1 MPHKLRLADQIRQ
14 YAVNKYVRPARQAQ
28 KRTVEIRAGD
38 IHAKL
43 GLSNRRPAVC
53 SALGSKKFQRL
64 ADVTLVKHCGPIEG
78 SKTTFCFQLE
88 SPAAAAVASD
98 ALQVKP
104 KTPSHPQEPIETPLS
119 HSDSSVAQAQNPNL
133 IGGLHLV
140 SCVKSKLLQ
149 PAPAKDLY
157 ISNWFRKTRAC
168 VERAGGAWYILS
180 AKYGLLHPNEVIPP
194 YELTLKSMGITERR
208 TWAQGVIKDLQPHVA
223 DRETVVM
230 FAGARYREF
239 LEPSLGN
246 QGIKVD
252 VPMRGLRQGQQLR
265 WLNERLNG

>member
-14 YAVNKYVRPARQAQ
+14 YALNKYVRPAREAEM
-28 KRTVEIRAGD
+28 RTVVIRAGD

-43 GLSNRRPAVC
+43 GLSNRQPAVC

-64 ADVTLVKHCGPIEG
+64 ADATLVKRYGPIEG
-78 SKTTFCFQLE
+78 SKTKFCFQLE
-88 SPAAAAVASD
+88 SPAAASVASN

-104 KTPSHPQEPIETPLS
+104 KTPSHPQEPTETPHS
-119 HSDSSVAQAQNPNL
+119 HSDSSVAKAQNPNSV
-133 IGGLHLV
+133 GGLYLV

-157 ISNWFRKTRAC
+157 ISNWFCQARAC
-168 VERAGGAWYILS
+168 VERTGGAWYILS

-208 TWAQGVIKDLQPHVA
+208 TWAQGVIKDLQPHLA
-223 DRETVVM
+223 DRKTVVM
-230 FAGARYREF
+230 FAGAHYREF
-239 LEPSLGN
+239 LEPSLKN
-246 QGIKVD
+246 LGIKVD
-252 VPMRGLRQGQQLR
+252 VPMRGLRQGEQLR
-265 WLNERLNG
+265 WLGERLNG